1 MKKHNRLGND
11 NITKLLFEFSI
22 PAIVAGMIAALYTV
36 VDRIFIGQFVGDL
49 EFSGVSATFPIMIF
63 YMAFAALIGIG
74 ASASISISLG
84 RGDKKK
90 SEKILAN
97 AFTCYNILGFFIIL
111 FNYIFLDQILYIF
124 GVTKDTL
131 PYAKIFMLI
140 LIPTCY
146 MTFLTYGFAGVIR
159 AEGNPKVAMNVNI
172 IGAVINIVLDALFI
186 IVFKMGVPGAAWAT
200 LIANFVAMLFVFH
213 HFLYSKKAV
222 LRIRK
227 KYFKLNTKII
237 RSIIKIGIS
246 PFILQISLCIVG
258 LTANNMI
265 KKYGTDLD
273 FGIFG
278 ILNTY
283 LTVIFA
289 VLLGISQGAQP
300 IFGYNYGAKNYK
312 RVREALIKSMTAGT
326 VVSLI
331 FFIITLLFSKQL
343 VMIFIKNPV
352 MIDLASGALVK
363 FLFSL
368 PVYGIIV
375 IGVEFFQVSGKAN
388 VSSIL
393 FFIRHII
400 LALSGLIL
408 MPVFIG
414 IDGVW
419 YSRTVPDYLYFS
431 IVIIVLAKWFGEN
444 SRLIKESPLSS

>member
-1 MKKHNRLGND
+1 MEKHNRLGNE
-11 NITKLLFEFSI
+11 NITKLLIEFSI

-36 VDRIFIGQFVGDL
+36 IDRIFIGQFVGDL

-74 ASASISISLG
+74 ASASISITLG
-84 RGDKKK
+84 RGDIKKA
-90 SEKILAN
+90 EKILGN
-97 AFTCYNILGFFIIL
+97 AFTCYNILGFLIIL
-111 FNYIFLDQILYIF
+111 LNYIFLDQILYIF
-124 GVTKDTL
+124 GVTPDTL
-131 PYAKIFMLI
+131 PHAKIFMLI

-159 AEGNPKVAMNVNI
+159 AEGNPKIAMNINI

-186 IVFKMGVPGAAWAT
+186 IVFKMGVAGAAWAT
-200 LIANFVAMLFVFH
+200 LIANFIAMLFVFH
-213 HFLYSKKAV
+213 YFLYSKKAV

-227 KYFKLNTKII
+227 KYFRLSEKIVK
-237 RSIIKIGIS
+237 SIIKIGIS

-273 FGIFG
+273 FGVFG

-312 RVREALIKSMTAGT
+312 RLREALIKSIVAGT
-326 VVSLI
+326 GISMF
-331 FFIITLLFSKQL
+331 FFIISLLFPKLL
-343 VMIFIKNPV
+343 VMIFIKDPI
-352 MIDLASGALVK
+352 MIDAASSALVK

-400 LALSGLIL
+400 LAISALVI
-408 MPVFIG
+408 MPIFIG

-419 YSRTVPDYLYFS
+419 YSRTVPDYIYFFFFL
-431 IVIIVLAKWFGEN
+431 VVLIKWFKEN
-444 SRLIKESPLSS
+444 NTLINKISE